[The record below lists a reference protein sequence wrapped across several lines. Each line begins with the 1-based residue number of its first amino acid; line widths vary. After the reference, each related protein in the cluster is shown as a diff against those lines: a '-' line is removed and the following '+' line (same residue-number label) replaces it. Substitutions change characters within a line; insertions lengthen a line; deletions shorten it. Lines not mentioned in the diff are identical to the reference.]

1 MLCQPVS
8 IAEKREI
15 KIKEAEIC
23 LSMGLL
29 NEALNNYE
37 WFLSGTPDQNVQT
50 NQHFRGKI
58 RYLKEEID
66 KLEQSDDSVLPTD
79 IAEVFRVRVT

>member
-1 MLCQPVS
+1 MPSQTVS
-8 IAEKREI
+8 IAEKRDI

-29 NEALNNYE
+29 HEALRNYE
-37 WFLSGTPDQNVQT
+37 WLLSETPDQDVQT
-50 NQHFRGKI
+50 NQHFREKI

-66 KLEQSDDSVLPTD
+66 KLEQSDDSVLPTVG
-79 IAEVFRVRVT
+79 A